1 MHAKNRWISSKWDP
15 VHRIC
20 HRTPYAKPPAA
31 TNKLFQ
37 TPASFHPGF
46 AAFQIF
52 PLFRRT
58 SRPLGTSSADWKSKS
73 DRGSSFPMLKSSG
86 INTADGSIRSN
97 IELVVSNFAVKIA
110 LASGQSERAAGI
122 KIGRRFWIR
131 SESVCNP
138 DWQSSNP
145 RSTRCPRN
153 GRKERRENGSEEP
166 RPPAADWFIS
176 IAFSLRSFAASTS
189 RSGIQLKRDGDA
201 LPFSFFFYSLSL
213 GREARMRKHA

>member
-1 MHAKNRWISSKWDP
+1 
-15 VHRIC
+15 
-20 HRTPYAKPPAA
+20 
-31 TNKLFQ
+31 
-37 TPASFHPGF
+37 
-46 AAFQIF
+46 
-52 PLFRRT
+52 
-58 SRPLGTSSADWKSKS
+58 
-73 DRGSSFPMLKSSG
+73 MLKSSG

-97 IELVVSNFAVKIA
+97 SELVVSNFAVKIA

-201 LPFSFFFYSLSL
+201 LPFSFFSTVSALEEKHECASTRKSKIVFVSFFE
-213 GREARMRKHA
+213 REARQVQTGNLIILLPCVV